1 MASNEGLFL
10 LVAGVAAGLCGSI
23 AGLASLVSY
32 PALLAVGLSPTT
44 ANVTNTVALLGNFG
58 GAVAGSG
65 PELDG
70 QWRDARRLL
79 VAGGIGGAA
88 GATLL
93 LVTPPGTFERVVPW
107 LIGGASLAVLM
118 PRRRSRRGQ
127 RQSQGRPFE
136 CMRNVDVVMVAVVAV
151 YGGYFGAGAGVMLL
165 ALLLHITCAPLP
177 RANAVK
183 TAILG
188 AANVIAAVGFAFL
201 AAVEWRAVVP
211 LGLGLLVGG
220 RIGPIVVRN
229 SPVWPLKVLI
239 SLAGIGLAIKL
250 GTSAYR

>member
-1 MASNEGLFL
+1 MTSHEGLFL

-44 ANVTNTVALLGNFG
+44 ANVTNTVALLGSFG

-79 VAGGIGGAA
+79 VAAVIGGAV
-88 GATLL
+88 GASLL
-93 LVTPPGTFERVVPW
+93 LVTPESTFERIVPW
-107 LIGGASLAVLM
+107 LIAGASLAMLA
-118 PRRRSRRGQ
+118 PRRGTRRAL
-127 RQSQGRPFE
+127 SENHLRPFE
-136 CMRNVDVVMVAVVAV
+136 GLRLVDLAMVAVVAV

-165 ALLLHITCAPLP
+165 ALLLHITCSSLP

-183 TAILG
+183 TATLG
-188 AANVIAAVGFAFL
+188 AANVVAAVGFALL
-201 AAVEWRAVVP
+201 AAVEWGAAVP
-211 LGLGLLVGG
+211 LGLGLVVGG
-220 RIGPIVVRN
+220 RIGPVVVRS
-229 SPVWPLKVLI
+229 SPAGPLRVFI
-239 SLAGIGLAIKL
+239 SIAGIGLAIKL
-250 GTSAYR
+250 ATSAYQ